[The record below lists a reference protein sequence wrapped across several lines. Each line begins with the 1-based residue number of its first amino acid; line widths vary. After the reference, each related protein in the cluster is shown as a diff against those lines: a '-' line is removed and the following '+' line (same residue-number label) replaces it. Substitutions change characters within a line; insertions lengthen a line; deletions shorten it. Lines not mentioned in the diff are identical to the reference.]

1 MYCVI
6 QYFIST
12 LIRSPIETEV
22 KKGRLLIVDDE
33 PNITDSFS
41 LALEDTGVFEV
52 ETYNDPAVALSNF
65 KSNSYELVLLDIKM
79 PKMGGF
85 ELCDRI
91 KELDGKVKVCF
102 ISAFDPYSDELRDQ
116 FLSLKIECF
125 IPKPILIK

>member
-1 MYCVI
+1 M
-6 QYFIST
+6 
-12 LIRSPIETEV
+12 
-22 KKGRLLIVDDE
+22 DDE

-91 KELDGKVKVCF
+91 KELDVKVKVCF
-102 ISAFDPYSDELRDQ
+102 ISAFDPYSNELRDQ